1 MEAYMSVE
9 RSLEVIK
16 QALLLEKRGKSFYS
30 KVAEHTQHA
39 SVREFFETMAEE
51 EQGHIHAL
59 LKQYKAMKERGR
71 FESGSFD
78 ESVDIRA
85 AADQVLNQEIISKIN
100 GADYESAAI
109 SAAISMEERAVKI
122 YSERAESAVDAEEK
136 KLYAWLSRWER
147 AHLHQL
153 LEIDRIISE
162 RIWAD
167 NNFWPF

>member
-1 MEAYMSVE
+1 MSVE
-9 RSLEVIK
+9 RSLEIIK

-30 KVAEHTQHA
+30 KVAEHTLHS

-51 EQGHIHAL
+51 EQSHIHAL
-59 LKQYKAMKERGR
+59 LKQFKAMKERGR
-71 FESGSFD
+71 FEAGSFN
-78 ESVDIRA
+78 ETEDIRQT
-85 AADQVLNQEIISKIN
+85 ADQVINGDIINKIS

-109 SAAISMEERAVKI
+109 GAAISMEERAVKI
-122 YSERAESAVDAEEK
+122 YSERAESAVDEEEK
-136 KLYAWLSRWER
+136 KLYSWLARWER

-153 LEIDRIISE
+153 LEIDRIVSE

>member
-1 MEAYMSVE
+1 MTVE
-9 RSLEVIK
+9 RSLEIIK

-30 KVAEHTQHA
+30 KVAEHTQHT
-39 SVREFFETMAEE
+39 SVREFFQLMAEE
-51 EQGHIHAL
+51 EQDHIHAL

-78 ESVDIRA
+78 ESIDIRQT
-85 AADQVLNQEIISKIN
+85 ADQVLSNEIIKLIN

-109 SAAISMEERAVKI
+109 SAAISMEERAVKV
-122 YSERAESAVDAEEK
+122 YSERAESATDAEEK
-136 KLYAWLSRWER
+136 KLYSWLTRWER

-153 LEIDRIISE
+153 LEIDRVISE
-162 RIWAD
+162 RIWND